1 MFRSLLVIALWA
13 APAGAQTIYRWT
25 DARGTVHYTDDRSTA
40 PKGVK
45 VETTEGEELTDI
57 ETPKPQARPRKFAA
71 APNDVT
77 PMPVPP
83 PPDPVQRY
91 EPAPQR
97 RDTREEETYW
107 RNAFHDVRERIRE
120 LETEIAADEKIV
132 GDPTQLPMNGRYYCA
147 PWVNWAQN
155 PNRPANVEAG
165 MYPYGS
171 CWYQMNNEFERTKRR
186 LTENKA
192 ALGRAKE
199 DLTDH
204 ERRAANSAVPL
215 EWRR

>member
-1 MFRSLLVIALWA
+1 MFRSLLVLALWA

-45 VETTEGEELTDI
+45 IETTEGEELTDI
-57 ETPKPQARPRKFAA
+57 EAPKPQPRKRFAA
-71 APNDVT
+71 AGQNEMA

-83 PPDPVQRY
+83 PPDPAY
-91 EPAPQR
+91 EPAPGPQR

-107 RNAFHDVRERIRE
+107 RNAFHDVREHIKE
-120 LETEIAADEKIV
+120 LEVEIAADEKIV
-132 GDPTQLPMNGRYYCA
+132 GDPTQLPMTGDYYCQ

-155 PNRPANVEAG
+155 PKRPNVEVG
-165 MYPYGS
+165 MYPYNS
-171 CWYQMNNEFERTKRR
+171 CWYQMNNEFQRTRRR

-192 ALGRAKE
+192 ALVRAKE
-199 DLTDH
+199 DLTDL
-204 ERRAANSAVPL
+204 ERRAANAAVPL